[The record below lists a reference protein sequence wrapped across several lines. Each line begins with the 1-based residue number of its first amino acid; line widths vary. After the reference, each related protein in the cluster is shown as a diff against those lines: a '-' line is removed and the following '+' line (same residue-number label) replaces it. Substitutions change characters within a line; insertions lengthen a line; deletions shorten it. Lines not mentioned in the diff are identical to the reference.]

1 MSVCSCD
8 YSLQNTGLPNCNYVI
23 KYAKDAILVPMRDAA
38 GAANKIANNAVI
50 NDAYIIAKLND
61 TDPSQ
66 RWYLL
71 KDIKNANMGTPAEPV
86 YQTFDDGSKVKIQN
100 GVTSASFIFAASSP
114 TFLGKL
120 ESFECENMGIL
131 FVDKGGK
138 IVGISDGTGDMYPI
152 EIAKNSLTSVPT
164 YGTPTGTYFITT
176 SFDWD
181 LAVEHSTVATYGNT
195 VNWNSSTITSLLDVE
210 GSIYAAVT
218 TTGMTLDL
226 FTQYGDLD
234 APIEVEGLLLAD
246 FTLYNVTDSASITIT
261 SVTESTTVP
270 GRYVFVFPTQTSA
283 DVLRLSGQKNGY
295 DLTPLE
301 DLGLVCA

>member
-38 GAANKIANNAVI
+38 GAANKIASGAVI
-50 NDAYIIAKLND
+50 NNSYVTGKFND
-61 TDPSQ
+61 TDKTQ

-86 YQTFDDGSKVKIQN
+86 YQTFDDGSKIKIQN

-114 TFLGKL
+114 TFLSKL
-120 ESFECENMGIL
+120 ESFECEQMGIL

-138 IVGISDGTGDMYPI
+138 LVGISDGTGDMYPI
-152 EIAKNSLTSVPT
+152 EIAKNSLTSIPT

-181 LAVEHSTVATYGNT
+181 LAVEHSTVATYSNT
-195 VNWNSSTITSLLDVE
+195 VNWNSPTITSLLDVE
-210 GSIYAAVT
+210 GEIYAAVT

-226 FTQYGDLD
+226 FAQYGDLNS
-234 APIEVEGLLLAD
+234 PIEVEGLLLAD

-261 SVTESTTVP
+261 SVTESSTVA
-270 GRYVFVFPTQTSA
+270 GRYVFVFPAQTSA
-283 DVLRLSGQKNGY
+283 DVLRLSGLKTGY

-301 DLGLVCA
+301 SLALVVA

>member
-38 GAANKIANNAVI
+38 GAANKIASGAVI
-50 NDAYIIAKLND
+50 NDSYVTGKFND
-61 TDPSQ
+61 TDKTQ

-86 YQTFDDGSKVKIQN
+86 YQTFDDGSKIKIQN

-114 TFLGKL
+114 TFLSKL
-120 ESFECENMGIL
+120 ESFECEQMGIL

-138 IVGISDGTGDMYPI
+138 LVGISDGTGDMYPT
-152 EIAKNSLTSVPT
+152 EIAKNSLTSIPT

-181 LAVEHSTVATYGNT
+181 LAVEHSTVATYSNT
-195 VNWNSSTITSLLDVE
+195 VNWNSPTITSLLDVE
-210 GSIYAAVT
+210 GEIYAAVT

-226 FTQYGDLD
+226 FAQYGDLNS
-234 APIEVEGLLLAD
+234 PIEVEGLLLAD

-261 SVTESTTVP
+261 SVTESSTVA
-270 GRYVFVFPTQTSA
+270 GRYVFVFPAQTSA
-283 DVLRLSGQKNGY
+283 DVLRLSGLKTGY

-301 DLGLVCA
+301 SLALVVA